1 MSGTQ
6 PNFLNQLSLIWSR
19 LQPMQRATVLFI
31 TVMVLAGFGTL
42 VFFMNRMD
50 YVVLYRDLNPEDAQ
64 AIAARLKELK
74 QEYRVSADG
83 SSIEVGGTQSAV
95 DKLRL
100 EMAASGLARSGRVG
114 YEIFDKNQLF
124 MTDFTEQVNLKRAL
138 EGELSRTI
146 SSLAE
151 ISEAR
156 VHLVL
161 PKESLFDDK
170 KEEAKASVFV
180 RLRKDRQLAKSNIAG
195 IVNLV
200 AGAVPGLKTY
210 NVSVVDEQATVLSRL
225 PSGDGIQADYE
236 SGAQA
241 QIEKELVAKVASILE
256 PVAGKGKVH
265 ANASVEVDFNSS
277 EQTEE
282 TFNPTPPP
290 VITSQQ
296 KLEERVG
303 GTVTPAGV
311 PGTRSNQGGD
321 AVQPGPAMPA
331 RLRQSE
337 ATDYEVSKLWRHTI
351 QPKGAI
357 RRISVAVLLDHKTVY
372 SKSADGKPIASFQPR
387 SEEELESYRQLVL
400 AAIGYNQERG
410 DAVTLE
416 NIPFFSEPLVEEDL
430 APIPWYVKWQPYLIP
445 GMKYTAFIVLFLLAY
460 LLLVRPV
467 RKRIFQSIS
476 AAPAALPP
484 GQQRQLG
491 DGTDKS
497 LPGTRGNQAV
507 ADAGA
512 AGALTSGAPGPVGSA
527 LEADLENAFLKDA
540 GLNEPG
546 LRKYDILKKK
556 VVEHAGRDPEQMS
569 QLIRAWIHEKP

>member
-1 MSGTQ
+1 VPGTQ
-6 PNFLNQLSLIWSR
+6 PSFLNQITTIWSR
-19 LQPMQRATVLFI
+19 LQPMQRVTLLLI
-31 TVMVLAGFGTL
+31 TMGVLAGLGSL
-42 VFFMNRMD
+42 VFFMNRVD
-50 YVVLYRDLNPEDAQ
+50 YVSFYRDLNPEDAQ

-74 QEYRVSADG
+74 QDFRVSADG
-83 SSIEVGGTQSAV
+83 SSIEVRESQAEV

-100 EMAASGLARSGRVG
+100 EMAGSGLARSGRIG

-180 RLRKDRQLAKSNIAG
+180 RLKKDRELARSNIAG

-200 AGAVPGLKTY
+200 AGAVQGLKTY
-210 NVSVVDEQATVLSRL
+210 NVSVVDEQARVLSRL
-225 PSGDGIQADYE
+225 PAGDGIQADYE

-241 QIEKELVAKVASILE
+241 QIEKELVAKVTSILE

-296 KLEERVG
+296 KTEERVEG
-303 GTVTPAGV
+303 ANTPAGV
-311 PGTRSNQGGD
+311 PGTRSNQGAD
-321 AVQPGPAMPA
+321 AVQSGPAAPG
-331 RLRQSE
+331 RTRQSE
-337 ATDYEVSKLWRHTI
+337 ATDYEVSKFWRHTI

-372 SKSADGKPIASFQPR
+372 GKASDGKPAASFQPR
-387 SEEELESYRQLVL
+387 SSEELDSYRQLVL
-400 AAIGYNQERG
+400 AAIGYNEERG
-410 DAVTLE
+410 DTVTLE
-416 NIPFFSEPLVEEDL
+416 NIPFFSEPAMEEDL
-430 APIPWYVKWQPYLIP
+430 APLPWYVKWQPYLIP

-460 LLLVRPV
+460 LLFVRPV

-476 AAPAALPP
+476 AAAPALPA
-484 GQQRQLG
+484 GQARQLG
-491 DGTDKS
+491 DGTAKS
-497 LPGTRGNQAV
+497 LPGIPGDKGLAN
-507 ADAGA
+507 AGA
-512 AGALTSGAPGPVGSA
+512 AGALTSGAQAAGTA
-527 LEADLENAFLKDA
+527 LDTDLESMLMKDA

-556 VVEHAGRDPEQMS
+556 VVEHAGKDPEQMS